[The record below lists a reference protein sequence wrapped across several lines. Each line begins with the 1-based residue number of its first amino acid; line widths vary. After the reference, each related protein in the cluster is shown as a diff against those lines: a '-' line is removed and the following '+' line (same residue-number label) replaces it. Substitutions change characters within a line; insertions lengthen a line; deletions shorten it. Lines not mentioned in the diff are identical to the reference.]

1 MPMTDM
7 FTPEFRSALMARI
20 HSADTSPEIE
30 LRRLLHAL
38 GYRFRLHRSDL
49 PGKPDV
55 VLPRHRAAILMHGC
69 FWHGHTC
76 KDGRRPRSNTDYWN
90 SKLDRNHRRDK
101 MNVVAL
107 RRLGWRCMVVWE
119 CQLKKKERLTDRV
132 TRFLEGQ
139 TK

>member
-1 MPMTDM
+1 
-7 FTPEFRSALMARI
+7 MARI
-20 HSADTSPEIE
+20 HSADTLPEIE

-90 SKLDRNHRRDK
+90 KKLDRNFRRDQ
-101 MNVVAL
+101 MSVAAL
-107 RRLGWRCMVVWE
+107 RRLGWRCMIVWE
-119 CQLKKKERLTDRV
+119 CQLKNKERLRDRV
-132 TRFLEGQ
+132 TRFLQGP